1 MLRAIAPSRHRAVE
15 IVIGLLACKNH
26 PAMRRLAL
34 LISLVTV
41 AALHATDP
49 ALPPLVFDQ
58 GAAGAWQK
66 ILKLQTTAS
75 VLHTTAHPDDEHGGV
90 LTMLSRGLGART
102 ALLTLNRG
110 EAGDNA
116 IGSELFDALGL
127 IRTDELARAGQYY
140 GLDEQY
146 FTQVADYGFSKRLDE
161 ALTEW
166 DREQLLR
173 DMVRAIRRFRPLVV
187 VSRWQGSTRDGHGQH
202 QAAGAITPPAVAAAA
217 DSTRFPELAAEQLR
231 PWRVRKLYLGG
242 ARETEPWHV
251 RVETGLYDPVLGD
264 SYSNVGR
271 AGLSLQRSQT
281 SGRLNLTSGAAPVFY
296 TRVDGG
302 ATAEKESSLF
312 DGLDTS
318 LAGAYRLLGL
328 TAPAGAVER
337 LAAIGREARAAR
349 DAFSWTDPST
359 AVPALTR
366 GLAAVRRA
374 RAVLGQPD
382 IADLLDVK
390 EQQFVDALVAALGL
404 QVSATA
410 QPAGLSDPTGPFA
423 AFAPPPTLDAVTP
436 GQATDVQVLV
446 AARGRRSVT
455 VSSAVI
461 HGPVNLRVIVERAAG
476 TVSAGQPLSARAGII
491 VPPDAAA
498 MRPCFSRG
506 SIGETRYTVLD
517 ATVLGRAF
525 APPAFTTAV
534 ELAVEGTPIQIRVPV
549 MRREA
554 QLPYGYVMREL
565 EVLPVVG
572 LTMTPAVLVVPTDGK
587 PHTIDVQVDAVTYAT
602 IGAKGDVRLE
612 VPQGW
617 TTTPGSQ
624 GFALTAAGAR
634 DRLTFRVTTPPVAS
648 GHHRIQAVA
657 SIVGRTYSTGYQVIR
672 HRDLPLRYLVPEATA
687 IVSAMEVAVR
697 PGVRV
702 GYVMGVGDEVPAA
715 ITQLGASV
723 TLLDRDALATGD
735 LARFDVIVTG
745 TRAYAVRDDLRA
757 HNRRLLDWV
766 RGGGRMVVLYNTP
779 EFEPAEYAPYDAS
792 LPGNAEE
799 VSEQT
804 AAVEILAPAH
814 AFFST
819 PNTITSADFDGW
831 IEQRG
836 SKFFATWDA
845 RYTALASSHD
855 QGQAP
860 QRGGWLTTN
869 YGKGRWTYMAYA
881 LHRQVPYGVPGA
893 YRILANLI
901 SDTGPTRPN

>member
-1 MLRAIAPSRHRAVE
+1 
-15 IVIGLLACKNH
+15 
-26 PAMRRLAL
+26 MRRLAL
-34 LISLVTV
+34 LLPLIAVTTLQ
-41 AALHATDP
+41 AIDP

-75 VLHTTAHPDDEHGGV
+75 VLHTTAHPDDEHSGV

-102 ALLTLNRG
+102 ALLTINRG

-116 IGSELFDALGL
+116 IGPELFDALGL

-166 DREQLLR
+166 DREHLLR

-187 VSRWQGSTRDGHGQH
+187 VSRWQGSARDGHGQH
-202 QAAGAITPPAVAAAA
+202 QAAGAITPPAVVAAA
-217 DSTRFPELAAEQLR
+217 DPARFPELAAEQLR
-231 PWRVRKLYLGG
+231 PWQVRKLYLGG
-242 ARETEPWHV
+242 ARETEAWHV
-251 RVETGLYDPVLGD
+251 RVETGAYDAVLGD

-271 AGLSLQRSQT
+271 TGLSLQRSQT
-281 SGRLNLTSGAAPVFY
+281 SGRLNLTTGSAPVFY
-296 TRVDGG
+296 TRVDAG
-302 ATAEKESSLF
+302 ATGAKESTLL

-318 LAGAYRLLGL
+318 MAGAYRLLGL

-337 LAAIGREARAAR
+337 LAAIGRHARAAR
-349 DAFSWTDPST
+349 DAFSWTDPSA

-374 RAVLGQPD
+374 RHALTDPD

-436 GQATDVQVLV
+436 GQATDVRVVV
-446 AARGRRSVT
+446 AARGRRSARLGQGYGGPVT
-455 VSSAVI
+455 VSSAVVN
-461 HGPVNLRVIVERAAG
+461 GPANLRVGIDRVVG
-476 TVSAGQPLSARAGII
+476 SVSAGHPLSARAGII
-491 VPPDAAA
+491 VPLDADAT
-498 MRPCFSRG
+498 RPYFTRS
-506 SIGETRYTVLD
+506 SIGETRYTVQGPGPRTEGGGQAP
-517 ATVLGRAF
+517 ATLLGRPF
-525 APPAFTTAV
+525 APPAFTLAV
-534 ELAVEGTPIQIRVPV
+534 ELDVEGTPLQIRAPV
-549 MRREA
+549 MRREP

-565 EVLPVVG
+565 EVLPIVG

-587 PHTIDVQVDAVTYAT
+587 PHTVDVQVDAVTYAT
-602 IGAKGDVRLE
+602 IGATGDVRLD

-617 TTTPGSQ
+617 TTTPASQ
-624 GFALTAAGAR
+624 TFALTAAGAR
-634 DRLTFRVTTPPVAS
+634 GRLTFRLTTPPLAA

-657 SIVGRTYSTGYQVIR
+657 SSGGRTYSTGYQVIR
-672 HRDLPLRYLVPEATA
+672 HRDLPLRYLVREAAA
-687 IVSAMEVAVR
+687 IVSAMEVTVR

-715 ITQLGASV
+715 IAQLGASV
-723 TLLDRDALATGD
+723 TLLDRDGLATGD
-735 LARFDVIVTG
+735 LTRFDVIVTG

-766 RGGGRMVVLYNTP
+766 REGGRMVVLYNTP
-779 EFEPAEYAPYDAS
+779 EFAPAEFAPYDAS

-804 AAVEILAPAH
+804 APVEILAPAH
-814 AFFST
+814 VFFTT
-819 PNTITSADFDGW
+819 PNTIASADFDGW

-855 QGQAP
+855 QGQAA

-901 SDTGPTRPN
+901 SN

>member
-1 MLRAIAPSRHRAVE
+1 
-15 IVIGLLACKNH
+15 
-26 PAMRRLAL
+26 MRPIAL
-34 LISLVTV
+34 LLPFVL
-41 AALHATDP
+41 AASAYATDP
-49 ALPPLVFDQ
+49 AFPPLVFDM

-75 VLHTTAHPDDEHGGV
+75 VLHTTAHPDDEHSGM

-102 ALLTLNRG
+102 ALLTINRG

-116 IGSELFDALGL
+116 IGPELFDALGL

-187 VSRWQGSTRDGHGQH
+187 ISRWQGSTRDGHGQH

-217 DSTRFPELAAEQLR
+217 DPARFPELDAEHLR
-231 PWRVRKLYLGG
+231 PWRVRKVYVGG
-242 ARETEPWHV
+242 ARENEAWHV
-251 RVETGLYDPVLGD
+251 RVETGAYDPVLGD
-264 SYSNVGR
+264 SYNNVGR

-281 SGRLNLTSGAAPVFY
+281 SGRLNQTPGPAPIFY
-296 TRVDGG
+296 TRVDQG
-302 ATAEKESSLF
+302 ATGEKESSLF

-318 LAGAYRLLGL
+318 LAGAYRALGV
-328 TAPAGAVER
+328 TAPAGAIDH
-337 LAAIGREARAAR
+337 LAAIGRDARTAR
-349 DAFSWTDPST
+349 DTFSWTDPSA
-359 AVPALTR
+359 AVPALAR

-374 RAVLGQPD
+374 RAVLGEPD

-436 GQATDVQVLV
+436 GQAVDVRVVV
-446 AARGRRSVT
+446 AARGRRPVT
-455 VSSAVI
+455 VSSAVV
-461 HGPVNLRVIVERAAG
+461 HGPSDLRVVVERAAG
-476 TVSAGQPLSARAGII
+476 VVAAEQPLTARVGVI
-491 VPPDAAA
+491 VPADAAA
-498 MRPCFSRG
+498 TRPYFYRA
-506 SIGETRYTVLD
+506 SIAETRYTVGPGGQ
-517 ATVLGRAF
+517 APTSALGRPF
-525 APPAFTTAV
+525 GPPAFTATV
-534 ELAVEGTPIQIRVPV
+534 EFNVEGTPFQMRVPV
-549 MRREA
+549 MRRQA

-572 LTMTPAVLVVPTDGK
+572 VTMTPGVLVVPTDGK
-587 PHTIDVQVDAVTYAT
+587 PHTIDVQVDAVAYAT
-602 IGAKGDVRLE
+602 IGATGDVRLD

-624 GFALTAAGAR
+624 AFALTAAGAR
-634 DRLTFRVTTPPVAS
+634 GRLTFRVTTPALAT
-648 GHHRIQAVA
+648 GHHRLRAVA
-657 SIVGRTYSTGYQVIR
+657 STGGRTYSTGYQVIG
-672 HRDLPLRYLVPEATA
+672 HRDLPLRYLVRDATA
-687 IVSAMEVAVR
+687 LVSAMEVAVR
-697 PGVRV
+697 PGLRV
-702 GYVMGVGDEVPAA
+702 GYVMGVGDELPAA
-715 ITQLGASV
+715 LAQLGALV

-735 LARFDVIVTG
+735 LTRFDVVVTG

-779 EFEPAEYAPYDAS
+779 EFVPGEFAPYDAT

-799 VSEQT
+799 VSEQ
-804 AAVEILAPAH
+804 AATVEILAPAH
-814 AFFST
+814 PFFTT
-819 PNTITSADFDGW
+819 PNRITSDDFDGW

-845 RYTALASSHD
+845 KYTALVSSHD
-855 QGQAP
+855 QGQPA
-860 QRGGWLTTN
+860 QRGGWVTAQV
-869 YGKGRWTYMAYA
+869 GKGRWTYMAYA

-901 SDTGPTRPN
+901 SN